1 MKSYSRVLITKWIL
15 KSSIYFCLPKKRKS
29 ALGLPILAR
38 QYGGSKVIFWI
49 QLESYRKDFSK
60 SRDIRETMFP
70 SLNIYL
76 KKHGKCLVLTIFRG
90 NIGDIRLT
98 SWCKFFTVRGGA
110 KRPSNVEITCHQNLS
125 GIPTFFPTNVKK
137 KVRFL
142 NLFQE
147 ILGNLCD
154 RTGVEVIKTPSNNWN
169 FFIPISWLGP

>member
-1 MKSYSRVLITKWIL
+1 MIVCNFRTLVGRFIASIWLKFGMKSYSRVLITKWIL

-29 ALGLPILAR
+29 ALGLPM
-38 QYGGSKVIFWI
+38 
-49 QLESYRKDFSK
+49 
-60 SRDIRETMFP
+60 TMFP